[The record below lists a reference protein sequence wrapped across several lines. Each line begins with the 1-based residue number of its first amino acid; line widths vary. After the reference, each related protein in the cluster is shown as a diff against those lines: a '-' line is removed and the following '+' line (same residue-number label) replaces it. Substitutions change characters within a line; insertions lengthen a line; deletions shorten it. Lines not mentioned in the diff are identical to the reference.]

1 MYHHF
6 SWGARP
12 ASQPAP
18 HVRKYSTGGRFSDN
32 TRKFIRKYLREEII
46 GLQKDE
52 DWNPED
58 RVRYNTHLRELV
70 ESVSVALARSVASA
84 LLWNTDYR
92 RACPLAR
99 LGGLGSPGEVR
110 AAAPVG
116 GGA

>member
-1 MYHHF
+1 MRFRFNASIGFEHAVLAGQIHGQPVA
-6 SWGARP
+6 SWLA
-12 ASQPAP
+12 
-18 HVRKYSTGGRFSDN
+18 
-32 TRKFIRKYLREEII
+32 RKYLREEII

-99 LGGLGSPGEVR
+99 RGDLGSPGEVR

>member
-1 MYHHF
+1 MCENCVNMESFYKVLPNFTENVF
-6 SWGARP
+6 S
-12 ASQPAP
+12 
-18 HVRKYSTGGRFSDN
+18 
-32 TRKFIRKYLREEII
+32 I

-99 LGGLGSPGEVR
+99 RGGLGSPGEVR

>member
-1 MYHHF
+1 M
-6 SWGARP
+6 GCVPIALE
-12 ASQPAP
+12 
-18 HVRKYSTGGRFSDN
+18 TGGRFSDN

-84 LLWNTDYR
+84 LLWNTDNR

-99 LGGLGSPGEVR
+99 RGG
-110 AAAPVG
+110 
-116 GGA
+116 

>member
-1 MYHHF
+1 MSPNTSSHTKIIASAFFYLF
-6 SWGARP
+6 SLFYPAFTHRP
-12 ASQPAP
+12 ATFTWP
-18 HVRKYSTGGRFSDN
+18 KKLG
-32 TRKFIRKYLREEII
+32 
-46 GLQKDE
+46 
-52 DWNPED
+52 
-58 RVRYNTHLRELV
+58 YNTHLRELV

-99 LGGLGSPGEVR
+99 RGGLGSPGEVR